1 MGNRYGTIYYSTYT
15 EGRTVPDRHDPY
27 ASWEDS
33 LSKEIGIQDVNIEL
47 SGGTGGTADKTAVR
61 DRVLSG
67 MQPSGLLHV
76 GNLVG
81 ALQNW
86 VKLQQRYDCY
96 YFVADWHALTSNY
109 ADPAVIKQYTDE
121 LVLNFLSAGLD
132 PDRCT
137 VFVQSAIPQH
147 AELYVLLSMIT
158 PLGWLQRVPTYKE
171 KQFEIKDKDL
181 DTYGFLGYPVLQSA
195 DILAYRAKYVP
206 VGIDQ
211 QPHLEFTREL
221 ARRFNS
227 IYASDVMVEP
237 EALLTEYPKVVG
249 LDGRKM
255 SKSYNNC
262 IYLSDTPE
270 EVQTKVRTMM
280 TDPARVRRTDKGDP
294 ELSPVYQ
301 LHKVFSTEEEQQYVA
316 DGCRS
321 ASIGCID
328 CKKIVTKHILT
339 LLEPIWARRK
349 ELKDSSTL
357 TDVVRA
363 GNARAASVT
372 EESMHLIREAMRL
385 Q

>member
-1 MGNRYGTIYYSTYT
+1 MQDGDNKLSGST
-15 EGRTVPDRHDPY
+15 
-27 ASWEDS
+27 
-33 LSKEIGIQDVNIEL
+33 
-47 SGGTGGTADKTAVR
+47 GGTGGTTDKAAVKE
-61 DRVLSG
+61 RVLSG

-86 VKLQQRYDCY
+86 VKLQHHYDCY

-109 ADPAVIKQYTDE
+109 ADPAVIREYTQE
-121 LVLNFLSAGLD
+121 LVLNFLAAGLD
-132 PDRCT
+132 PDKCT

-221 ARRFNS
+221 ARRFNFL
-227 IYASDVMVEP
+227 YPGDVMVEP
-237 EALLTEYPKVVG
+237 EALLTDYPKVVG

-262 IYLSDTPE
+262 IYLSDTTE
-270 EVQTKVRTMM
+270 EVQTKIRTMM

-301 LHKVFSTEEEQQYVA
+301 LHKVFSTKEQQQYVA
-316 DGCRS
+316 DGCRN

-328 CKKIVTKHILT
+328 CKKIVTTHILT
-339 LLEPIWARRK
+339 ILEPIWARRK
-349 ELKDSSTL
+349 ELKNSSTL
-357 TDVVRA
+357 TDILNA
-363 GNARAASVT
+363 GNARAARVAQ
-372 EESMHLIREAMRL
+372 ESMQLIREAMRL
-385 Q
+385 